1 MRDEVGLASKATR
14 SAKES
19 TQGATAASREA
30 LREDPGFLRALLEV
44 HQQLEFSELLRVLV
58 ARVANWMGA
67 DSAFGLG
74 PGAERT
80 WVVPLASTVEP
91 GDARYRA
98 FTRLDPEKVRRW
110 LSSGVQ
116 RWDGFGPLASNL
128 ADWPGA
134 TPASSIALPVQ
145 GTSGEWSGFL
155 LAVGPERDDETTLR
169 RVEAL
174 VEGSQ
179 PAVAHALQ
187 LLTMRELVIKDD
199 TAHCFNRRYF
209 EEFLPEEL
217 SRASRFRAP
226 LSLIFLDMDNLK
238 QVNNLHGHAMGSCT
252 LMEVSRRIRG
262 KIRKFDR
269 LFRYGGDEFCILLPE
284 TEWHGAMEV
293 AQRVREAISGRDFLV
308 EELGGRGVE
317 MSASLGIASY
327 PLHARNQQDLIR
339 QADRAMQQIKSTGK
353 DSIGVAKII
362 GEET

>member
-1 MRDEVGLASKATR
+1 LASNTTK
-14 SAKES
+14 SAKRPHEDGTPPS
-19 TQGATAASREA
+19 NDT
-30 LREDPGFLRALLEV
+30 LREDTDFLRALLDV

-58 ARVANWMGA
+58 SHVASWTGA
-67 DSAFGLG
+67 ESAFGLG

-80 WVVPLASTVEP
+80 WIVPLASTVEP

-98 FTRLDPEKVRRW
+98 FTRLDPEKVRGW
-110 LSSGVQ
+110 LSGGVE
-116 RWDGFGPLASNL
+116 RCEGFGPLASNL
-128 ADWPGA
+128 KDWPGEK
-134 TPASSIALPVQ
+134 PDSCLALPIQ

-155 LAVGPERDDETTLR
+155 LAVGPTRHDAATLR
-169 RVEAL
+169 RIEAL
-174 VEGSQ
+174 VEGSR
-179 PAVAHALQ
+179 PAVAHAVQ
-187 LLTMRELVIKDD
+187 LLAMRELVIKDD

-209 EEFLPEEL
+209 EEFVPEEL

-293 AQRVREAISGRDFLV
+293 AQRVREAISGHDFLE
-308 EELGGRGVE
+308 EELGGQGIG
-317 MSASLGIASY
+317 MTASLGIASY

-339 QADRAMQQIKSTGK
+339 QADRAMQEIKSAGK
-353 DSIGVAKII
+353 DSIGVAKMI
-362 GEET
+362 GEQT